1 MGWFA
6 LTSLAPSTCVCER
19 VSGFYFLY
27 RAAAF
32 AQALNDWCLVSA
44 QEWERG
50 YVPGEAPRPRLMA

>member
-1 MGWFA
+1 M
-6 LTSLAPSTCVCER
+6 
-19 VSGFYFLY
+19 Y

-50 YVPGEAPRPRLMA
+50 YVLRARGSAAATSHGVKMGRKR